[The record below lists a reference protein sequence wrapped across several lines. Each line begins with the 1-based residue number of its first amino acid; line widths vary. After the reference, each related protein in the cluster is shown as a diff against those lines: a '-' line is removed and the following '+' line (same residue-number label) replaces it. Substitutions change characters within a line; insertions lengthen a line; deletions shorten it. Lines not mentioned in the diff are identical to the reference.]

1 MFKAYGPL
9 TRCIAYAQL
18 GGTFKAKKELNEVI
32 KRILDIEKI
41 AKNYFLVYLVMRKL
55 PKRYEKALR

>member
-18 GGTFKAKKELNEVI
+18 GETFKAKKELKEVI
-32 KRILDIEKI
+32 KRIPDIEKI
-41 AKNYFLVYLVMRKL
+41 AKNYFFVYLVTRKL
-55 PKRYEKALR
+55 PKRYVKALR

>member
-18 GGTFKAKKELNEVI
+18 GETFKAKKELKEVI
-32 KRILDIEKI
+32 KRIPGIEKI
-41 AKNYFLVYLVMRKL
+41 TKNYFFVYLVTRK
-55 PKRYEKALR
+55 